1 MKNKIIIPSIL
12 VLIALS
18 FLGVITHAEKPF
30 APNVDSKTGAISVPK
45 DYTRW
50 ATLGTWAHAN
60 TELKRTMDHPEVP
73 PQASCS
79 LGRNQC

>member
-30 APNVDSKTGAISVPK
+30 APSADSDIS
-45 DYTRW
+45 
-50 ATLGTWAHAN
+50 L
-60 TELKRTMDHPEVP
+60 LKQDAPVN
-73 PQASCS
+73 SC
-79 LGRNQC
+79 